1 MRALEY
7 SFYDLSVMAGLV
19 SFLGFCIENIWMS
32 IVDGYMDNRNMNL
45 PFILGYGLAILCIY
59 FVLGTPSDMRFGHKK
74 LNEHYKYPRLRYFI
88 IIMIG
93 VSLGET
99 LLGTFVEKAFGFVY
113 WNYSTIPMHITKY
126 TSIPTSIGFALII
139 TVFMERFFN
148 RIMHIITSMPAK
160 VVRVLGIVL
169 VVVMIVDFLVS
180 FAHIIATHGPNTKW
194 VHNIHP
200 SAAPTELAPATE

>member
-1 MRALEY
+1 MEY

-32 IVDGYMDNRNMNL
+32 IVDGYIDNRNMNF

-59 FVLGTPSDMRFGHKK
+59 FVLGTPSDMRFGHMK
-74 LNEHYKYPRLRYFI
+74 LKNKPKHPMLRYFM

-93 VSLGET
+93 VSVGET

-113 WNYSTIPMHITKY
+113 WNYSTMPMHITKY

-139 TVFMERFFN
+139 TVFMERFFTK
-148 RIMHIITSMPAK
+148 IMHAITSMPAK
-160 VVRVLGIVL
+160 LVRVLGIVL
-169 VVVMIVDFLVS
+169 AVVMIADFMIS
-180 FAHIIATHGPNTKW
+180 FAHIIANHGPNIKW
-194 VHNIHP
+194 VHSIHP
-200 SAAPTELAPATE
+200 AAAPTELAPKE